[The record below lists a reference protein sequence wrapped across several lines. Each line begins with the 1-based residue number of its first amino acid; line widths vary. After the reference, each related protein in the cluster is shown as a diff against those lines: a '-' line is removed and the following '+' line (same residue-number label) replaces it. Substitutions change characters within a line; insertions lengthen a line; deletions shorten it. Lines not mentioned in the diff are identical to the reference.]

1 MRHATLLLLFAYAA
15 CGDEYDQ
22 PACQLPS
29 DFGRCID
36 EDCSPGSGG
45 GGGVRAPRLSFSVP
59 PRGASEGVAITPTI
73 QVRLLDALGNLA
85 SIATDSVTIGI
96 YIHAFDYNA
105 VGTVEAYDAV
115 RNTWATKTPMPTSRG
130 ELSVGVVSGVIYAIG
145 GQGSPY
151 QSLAIVEAYD
161 PVTNSWT
168 TKAPMPTPRYGLAV
182 GVVTGILYAFGG
194 FDQSGGA
201 LTTVEAYDPVA
212 NNWMT
217 REPMPSPRY
226 GFAWE

>member
-1 MRHATLLLLFAYAA
+1 
-15 CGDEYDQ
+15 
-22 PACQLPS
+22 
-29 DFGRCID
+29 
-36 EDCSPGSGG
+36 
-45 GGGVRAPRLSFSVP
+45 
-59 PRGASEGVAITPTI
+59 
-73 QVRLLDALGNLA
+73 
-85 SIATDSVTIGI
+85 
-96 YIHAFDYNA
+96 
-105 VGTVEAYDAV
+105 
-115 RNTWATKTPMPTSRG
+115 
-130 ELSVGVVSGVIYAIG
+130 
-145 GQGSPY
+145 
-151 QSLAIVEAYD
+151 
-161 PVTNSWT
+161 VTNSWT